1 MRIAFMGTPAFAVAS
16 LKRLV
21 EDGHE
26 ICGVFTQPDKPKNRG
41 MQLVFPPVKE
51 YALSQGLPVFQPDSM
66 KEESA
71 IALLRSLAPELS
83 VVAAY
88 GQILPEAALQ
98 APTLGS
104 INVHA
109 SLLPRY
115 RGAAPINWAILNGET
130 QTGVTIMYMAKK
142 LDAGDIIT
150 MRKTPIDP
158 EEDAQMLFER
168 LSVLGAQLLSETIP
182 LLQTGTATRTPQDEA
197 LSSYAPMLSRAISPI
212 DWNRPSRAILD
223 QIRGLIPWPVASTT
237 LAGKTLKLYQAQ
249 PGAATNE
256 APGTMRAVKGGI
268 EAACG
273 DGKTV
278 LITLLQAEGGKCMS
292 ASAYLNG
299 RRIAPGS
306 YLTEPA
312 RERKGDSNV

>member
-1 MRIAFMGTPAFAVAS
+1 MRIVFMGTPEFAVAS

-41 MQLVFPPVKE
+41 MKLVFPPVKE
-51 YALSQGLPVFQPDSM
+51 FALSQGLPVFQPESM

-71 IALLRSLAPELS
+71 VELLRSLKPELS

-88 GQILPEAALQ
+88 GQILPQEALQ
-98 APTLGS
+98 VPALGS

-130 QTGVTIMYMAKK
+130 ETGVTIMHMAKK
-142 LDAGDIIT
+142 LDAGDIVT
-150 MRKTPIDP
+150 VRRTPIDP
-158 EEDAQMLFER
+158 NEDAETLFAR
-168 LSVLGAQLLSETIP
+168 LAELGAQLLSETIP
-182 LLQTGTATRTPQDEA
+182 LIESGAATRTPQDEA
-197 LSSYAPMLSRAISPI
+197 QSTYAPMLSRALSPI
-212 DWNRPSRAILD
+212 DWKRPSRVILD
-223 QIRGLIPWPVASTT
+223 QIRGLVPWPVASTV
-237 LAGKTLKLYQAQ
+237 LDGKTLKIYQAQ
-249 PGAATNE
+249 PCKATSE
-256 APGTMRAVKGGI
+256 LPGMMRAVKGGI

-273 DGKTV
+273 DGQSI
-278 LITLLQAEGGKCMS
+278 LITFLQPEGGKRMS

-299 RRIAPGS
+299 RRIASGS
-306 YLTEPA
+306 YLT
-312 RERKGDSNV
+312 

>member
-1 MRIAFMGTPAFAVAS
+1 MRIVFMGTPEFAVAS

-41 MQLVFPPVKE
+41 MKLVFPPVKE
-51 YALSQGLPVFQPDSM
+51 FALSQGLPVFQPESM

-71 IALLRSLAPELS
+71 VELLRSLKPELS

-88 GQILPEAALQ
+88 GQILTEEALQ
-98 APTLGS
+98 VPTLGS

-130 QTGVTIMYMAKK
+130 ETGVTIMYMAKK
-142 LDAGDIIT
+142 LDAGDIVT
-150 MRKTPIDP
+150 VRRTPIDP
-158 EEDAQMLFER
+158 NEDAETLFAR
-168 LSVLGAQLLSETIP
+168 LAELGAQLLSETIP
-182 LLQTGTATRTPQDEA
+182 LIESGAATRTPQDEL
-197 LSSYAPMLSRAISPI
+197 LSTYAPMLSRALSPI
-212 DWNRPSRAILD
+212 DWKKPSRVILD
-223 QIRGLIPWPVASTT
+223 QIRGLVPWPVASTV
-237 LAGKTLKLYQAQ
+237 LDGKTLKIYQAQ
-249 PGAATNE
+249 PCKATSE
-256 APGTMRAVKGGI
+256 LPGMMRAVKGGI

-273 DGKTV
+273 DGQSI
-278 LITLLQAEGGKCMS
+278 LITFLQPEGGKRMS

-299 RRIAPGS
+299 RRIASGS
-306 YLTEPA
+306 YLT
-312 RERKGDSNV
+312 

>member
-1 MRIAFMGTPAFAVAS
+1 MRIVFMGTPEFAVAS

-41 MQLVFPPVKE
+41 MKLVFPPVKE
-51 YALSQGLPVFQPDSM
+51 FALSQGLPVFQPESM

-71 IALLRSLAPELS
+71 VELLRSLKPELS

-88 GQILPEAALQ
+88 GQILTEEALQ
-98 APTLGS
+98 VPTLGS

-130 QTGVTIMYMAKK
+130 ETGVTIMHMAKK
-142 LDAGDIIT
+142 LDAGDIVT
-150 MRKTPIDP
+150 VRRTPIDP
-158 EEDAQMLFER
+158 NEDAETLFAR
-168 LSVLGAQLLSETIP
+168 LAELGAQLLSETIP
-182 LLQTGTATRTPQDEA
+182 LIESGAATRTPQDEA
-197 LSSYAPMLSRAISPI
+197 QSTYAPMLSRALSPI
-212 DWNRPSRAILD
+212 DWKKPSRVILD
-223 QIRGLIPWPVASTT
+223 QIRGLIPWPVASTV
-237 LAGKTLKLYQAQ
+237 LDGKTLKIYQAQ
-249 PGAATNE
+249 PCKATNE
-256 APGTMRAVKGGI
+256 VPGMMRAVKGGI

-273 DGKTV
+273 DGQSI
-278 LITLLQAEGGKCMS
+278 LITFLQPEGCKRMS

-299 RRIAPGS
+299 RRIASGS
-306 YLTEPA
+306 YLT
-312 RERKGDSNV
+312 

>member
-1 MRIAFMGTPAFAVAS
+1 MRIVFMGTPEFAVAS

-41 MQLVFPPVKE
+41 MKLVFPPVKE
-51 YALSQGLPVFQPDSM
+51 FALSQGLPVFQPESM

-71 IALLRSLAPELS
+71 VELLRSLKPELS

-88 GQILPEAALQ
+88 GQILPEEALQ
-98 APTLGS
+98 VPTLGS

-130 QTGVTIMYMAKK
+130 ETGVTIMHMAKK
-142 LDAGDIIT
+142 LDAGDIVT
-150 MRKTPIDP
+150 VRRTPIDP
-158 EEDAQMLFER
+158 NEDAETLFAR
-168 LSVLGAQLLSETIP
+168 LAELGAQLLSETIP
-182 LLQTGTATRTPQDEA
+182 LIESGAATRTPQDEA
-197 LSSYAPMLSRAISPI
+197 QSTYAPMLSRALSPI
-212 DWNRPSRAILD
+212 DWKKPSRVILD
-223 QIRGLIPWPVASTT
+223 QIRGLVPWPVASTV
-237 LAGKTLKLYQAQ
+237 LDGKTLKIYQAQ
-249 PGAATNE
+249 PCKATSE
-256 APGTMRAVKGGI
+256 LPGMMRAVKGGI

-273 DGKTV
+273 DGQSI
-278 LITLLQAEGGKCMS
+278 LITFLQPEGGKRMS

-299 RRIAPGS
+299 RRIASGS
-306 YLTEPA
+306 YLT
-312 RERKGDSNV
+312 